1 MDPSCWVLQ
10 VDLVNAYN
18 AVDRG
23 EVLQKVAE
31 LFPEC
36 LAWAE
41 TCYGAKSFLKFGE
54 FVLESATGV
63 HQGDPLAGLLFCL
76 VLMSVVDAI
85 EEEVPTLTLNA
96 WYLDDG
102 HIIGTKVELA
112 QVVDII
118 VREGEPR
125 GLTLSRAATVLPP
138 SSPKS
143 VVWSSMDGLGEVDQD
158 PLQRVIPKV
167 RAGEGIVVLGAPVG
181 YHSFVKSKLKSKV
194 EKVRDVVDHLPLL
207 QDPHTELVLLRSCL
221 SLPKIMFLLRA
232 VNTLDHHEELL
243 EFDGIIR
250 DALSHLI
257 GTPLTD
263 LQWAQ
268 ASLPVAMGSV
278 GLRSAV
284 DHAAVAHA
292 VSLLTAQPLLDDLL
306 GKDSEETQL
315 PQPLLDRITAKTGE
329 TASVESLSGR
339 SQREVSLKVD
349 LLNQALLLHH
359 YNEEGGSRRTP
370 RSPLK
375 SME

>member
-41 TCYGAKSFLKFGE
+41 TCYGAKSFKFGE

-138 SSPKS
+138 SSPES
-143 VVWSSMDGLGEVDQD
+143 VVWSPMDGLGEVDQD
-158 PLQRVIPKV
+158 PLQRGIPKV
-167 RAGEGIVVLGAPVG
+167 RAGEGIVALGAPVG

-194 EKVRDVVDHLPLL
+194 E
-207 QDPHTELVLLRSCL
+207 
-221 SLPKIMFLLRA
+221 
-232 VNTLDHHEELL
+232 
-243 EFDGIIR
+243 
-250 DALSHLI
+250 
-257 GTPLTD
+257 
-263 LQWAQ
+263 
-268 ASLPVAMGSV
+268 
-278 GLRSAV
+278 
-284 DHAAVAHA
+284 
-292 VSLLTAQPLLDDLL
+292 
-306 GKDSEETQL
+306 
-315 PQPLLDRITAKTGE
+315 
-329 TASVESLSGR
+329 
-339 SQREVSLKVD
+339 
-349 LLNQALLLHH
+349 
-359 YNEEGGSRRTP
+359 
-370 RSPLK
+370 
-375 SME
+375 